1 MTYRL
6 FGALLLTAGC
16 GGLGLFMN
24 CKRRHELSML
34 KQLHCFIDNLI
45 CDLRYRQAP
54 LHQLIRSDG
63 TILGGELYLLLEKF
77 ASELEAQIA
86 PDASCCMAAAIGAC
100 PNIPG
105 SIRNVLHALGQ
116 SFGRYD
122 IDGQIRC
129 LESVLHNCKK
139 DYTYME
145 DKLGNYTRC
154 CQAYSL
160 GAGAILALILL

>member
-1 MTYRL
+1 MTYKL

-16 GGLGLFMN
+16 GGVGLLMN
-24 CKRRHELSML
+24 CKRRYELSML
-34 KQLHCFIDNLI
+34 KQLNRFIDNLI

-54 LHQLIRSDG
+54 LHLLIRSEG
-63 TILGGELYLLLEKF
+63 TILGGELSLILEKF

-86 PDASCCMAAAIGAC
+86 PDASCCMAAVIDSC
-100 PNIPG
+100 SNIPG
-105 SIRNVLHALGQ
+105 SIRNVLHAFGQ

-129 LESVLHNCKK
+129 LESLLHNCKK

-145 DKLGNYTRC
+145 DKLGSYTRC
-154 CQAYSL
+154 CRAYSL